1 MGNALSKFWSNLFGG
16 NSLGQTSQNAANGFI
31 ANATQQQGNTPVQPK
46 PMGIN
51 LNPSTISISQGD
63 VQGVSNGL
71 LNTIRKYGT
80 SYLQNSGFGQNPIL
94 GAGLT
99 YAQSFAQSLMNGGQN
114 QQTQTN
120 TQAGVQNTNL
130 NGTIQDTLGH
140 NTSNYGTNFTSLTP
154 TTNTTTTTNTG
165 NSNTTPT
172 SNFNINDLP
181 QSQQASYTTPEGQAY
196 LNSLNGYQNQILK
209 FYSQAD
215 ETHNHELS
223 QINAEM
229 QNIKNKQEQE
239 NLYQAEAARQSGIST
254 GLAFLTPQLYQNAI
268 KNTIDTGIAKIADIT
283 VKQNGLILNADKAS
297 LSEKRQILGQLQEL
311 QQQKFQAARTMKEDF
326 MKQKQFED
334 QQHETVINSNLPA
347 IYEQAQKLPPAEQGA
362 FIAQA
367 AQRMGVPIT
376 QLASSYRQFGVNENK
391 NISAIYNQIAEKL
404 ATTNPQLA
412 LEIAQKS
419 LTPEGRQELMN
430 SPYFKALSAMGSLG
444 GLYGPNDAS
453 SVVDR
458 LAAIESSNGKNII
471 NPDKN
476 GLNSVFQ
483 YQKGTW
489 ADYSRQWN
497 QAVNGI
503 NAPIPES
510 EITKYER
517 QVTAYIVNKW
527 MTEGDN
533 VIKRPLSAEEVA
545 AKWNGAHVAN
555 GMYVANNPDYIRKF
569 SQAGGGTSGSINTQ
583 QALAQAKQN
592 IAALGGTKL
601 SVEQIA
607 NINNPA
613 TLWTKAVSVLP
624 STESKKDATGAF
636 AMTLAAAK
644 LKELR
649 TLVGEQQFGLLAQNQ
664 QSLKQLYGG
673 TNGQQV
679 SRLVSQITDLLQRNR
694 SDITGAAWGSREDK
708 EYLMKLPNQR
718 DSQAAY
724 FGKLEGLLDSAYINA
739 RSTVGQ
745 VIGGEE
751 IFDALYGNQ
760 FKLDSVGSNGQKQSL
775 NNIFGF

>member
-1 MGNALSKFWSNLFGG
+1 MAQGNVLSNFWHSLVGG
-16 NSLGQTSQNAANGFI
+16 LGGATQNAANNFVN
-31 ANATQQQGNTPVQPK
+31 NALGQQGNTPPQPK

-80 SYLQNSGFGQNPIL
+80 SYLANSNFGQNPIL

-99 YAQSFAQSLMNGGQN
+99 YAQSLMKSLMNGGQN

-130 NGTIQDTLGH
+130 NGTIQDTLGN
-140 NTSNYGTNFTSLTP
+140 NTSNYQGGVFSLGAPTQSGANGSGSGSSSTSPGAGL
-154 TTNTTTTTNTG
+154 
-165 NSNTTPT
+165 
-172 SNFNINDLP
+172 NDLP
-181 QSQQASYTTPEGQAY
+181 QGQNFSYTTPEGQSY

-209 FYSQAD
+209 FYSEAD
-215 ETHNHELS
+215 EMHNHELS

-229 QNIKNKQEQE
+229 QNVKNKQEQE
-239 NLYQAEAARQSGIST
+239 NLYQAEAARQSGIAT

-283 VKQNGLILNADKAS
+283 VKQNGLILEADKAS
-297 LSEKRQILGQLQEL
+297 LSEKRQILGQLQDL
-311 QQQKFQAARTMKEDF
+311 QKQKFDAARTMKQDF
-326 MKQKQFED
+326 MAQKQFED

-367 AQRMGVPIT
+367 AQRLGVPIT

-430 SPYFKALSAMGSLG
+430 SPYFKALSALGSVSSLF
-444 GLYGPNDAS
+444 GPTDAS
-453 SVVDR
+453 SVVDIMAQ
-458 LAAIESSNGKNII
+458 LESSGGKNIN
-471 NPDKN
+471 NPDKD
-476 GLNSVFQ
+476 GINSVFQ
-483 YQKGTW
+483 YQRGTW
-489 ADYSRQWN
+489 AEYSRKWN
-497 QAVNGI
+497 QAVNGVD
-503 NAPIPES
+503 APVPEKD
-510 EITKYER
+510 ILKYER
-517 QVTAYIVNKW
+517 AVTGYIVNQW
-527 MTEGDN
+527 MEGEG
-533 VIKRPLSAEEVA
+533 LTGEEVA
-545 AKWNGAHVAN
+545 ARWNGAHIVN
-555 GMYVANNPDYIRKF
+555 GKYVANNPDHIKRYREL
-569 SQAGGGTSGSINTQ
+569 AGGSTGGSVNKQ

-592 IAALGGTKL
+592 IAALGGTKF
-601 SVEQIA
+601 SVGQIA
-607 NINNPA
+607 NINNPS
-613 TLWTKAVSVLP
+613 TLWSKAVSILP
-624 STESKKDATGAF
+624 TAEDKKNATGAF
-636 AMTLAAAK
+636 KMTLVANK

-649 TLVGEQQFGLLAQNQ
+649 SIVGEENFGLLATSQQNF
-664 QSLKQLYGG
+664 KQLYGG
-673 TNGQQV
+673 TNGQEV
-679 SRLVSQITDLLQRNR
+679 SRLVQQLKDLLQNNR
-694 SDITGAAWGSREDK
+694 KDITGAAWGAQEDK
-708 EYLMKLPNQR
+708 EYVMKLPNQK
-718 DSQAAY
+718 DSVASY
-724 FGKLEGLLDSAYINA
+724 FGKLEGLLDSAYMDS

-760 FKLDSVGSNGQKQSL
+760 FKLDSVGNNGQKQSL

>member
-1 MGNALSKFWSNLFGG
+1 MGNALSNFWSSLFGG
-16 NSLGQTSQNAANGFI
+16 NSLSQTSQNAANSFI
-31 ANATQQQGNTPVQPK
+31 SNASQQQGNTPVQPK

-63 VQGVSNGL
+63 VQSVGNGL
-71 LNTIRKYGT
+71 LNTIKKYGS
-80 SYLQNSGFGQNPIL
+80 SYLTASGAGQNPIM

-99 YAQSFAQSLMNGGQN
+99 FAQSLVPSVQSLFSGSNKQV
-114 QQTQTN
+114 QTN
-120 TQAGVQNTNL
+120 TQAGTQNTNL
-130 NGTIQDTLGH
+130 TGTIQDTLGN
-140 NTSNYGTNFTSLTP
+140 NTSNYGLGSASLSP
-154 TTNTTTTTNTG
+154 TGGQTNT
-165 NSNTTPT
+165 NSTTPT
-172 SNFNINDLP
+172 NSFNINDLP
-181 QSQQASYTTPEGQAY
+181 QGQQASYTTPEGQAY
-196 LNSLNGYQNQILK
+196 LNSLNGYQNQIMK
-209 FYSQAD
+209 FYSQVD
-215 ETHNHELS
+215 ESHNHELS

-229 QNIKNKQEQE
+229 QNVKNKQEQE

-254 GLAFLTPQLYQNAI
+254 GLAFFTPQLYQNAI
-268 KNTIDTGIAKIADIT
+268 KNTIDVGIQKIADIT
-283 VKQNGLILNADKAS
+283 VKQNGLILQADKAS
-297 LSEKRQILGQLQEL
+297 LQEKRTILGQLQDL

-347 IYEQAQKLPPAEQGA
+347 IYEQAQKLPPAEQGT

-367 AQRMGVPIT
+367 AQRLGVPIT
-376 QLASSYRQFGVNENK
+376 QLASSFRQFGVNENK

-430 SPYFKALSAMGSLG
+430 SPYFKALGAVGSLS

-458 LAAIESSNGKNII
+458 LAAIESSNGANIR

-483 YQKGTW
+483 YQRGTW

-517 QVTAYIVNKW
+517 QVNGYIVNKW

-569 SQAGGGTSGSINTQ
+569 SQVGGSTSGSVNQQ

-592 IAALGGTKL
+592 IAALGGTKF

-624 STESKKDATGAF
+624 SAEAKKDATGAF

-649 TLVGEQQFGLLAQNQ
+649 TLVGEQNFGLLAQNQ

-694 SDITGAAWGSREDK
+694 SDITGAAWGSKEDK
-708 EYLMKLPNQR
+708 EYLMKVPNQR

-724 FGKLEGLLDSAYINA
+724 FGKLQGLLDSAYTNA

-745 VIGGEE
+745 VIGGED
-751 IFDALYGNQ
+751 IFDSLYGNQ
-760 FKLDSVGSNGQKQSL
+760 FKLDSLGGGAKQPLS
-775 NNIFGF
+775 NIFGL